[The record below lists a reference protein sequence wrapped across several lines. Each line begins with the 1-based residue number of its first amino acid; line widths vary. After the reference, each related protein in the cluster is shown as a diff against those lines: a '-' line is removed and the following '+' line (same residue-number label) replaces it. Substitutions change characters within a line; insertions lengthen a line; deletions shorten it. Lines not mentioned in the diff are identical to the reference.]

1 MRRAKNEGSI
11 RQRSDGRWEARATGG
26 IDYRTGKSKR
36 ISVYGKTKT
45 EVINKLR
52 ELEYDIHNHRAIDP
66 TSTKFVDWL
75 TYWLETYKKNNIKQS
90 TYVSY
95 RGYIERHVAVGFP
108 VMKLKD
114 LTSRDLQEF
123 YNYKLAVE
131 NLSAKTILNI
141 HRCLHEALKQAVL
154 EHYLTFNPSDAVVLP
169 KREKPE
175 IEILTR
181 EEQAKLIQASYQF
194 RYGIFIR
201 LTLTTGMRLGEVL
214 GLKWENIDLR
224 SGILNIR
231 QTLNRLEKI
240 DYDGRGSKTEIV
252 FQAPKTKNSIR
263 SIPLLPFMIK
273 ELKDWK
279 NAQMA
284 DKLKAGTAYQDM
296 GMVVTNPLGG
306 YIEPRTFKDYYN
318 KILQSANIGHYTF
331 HALRHTF
338 CTRAL
343 ENDMDAKTV
352 STIMGHYSVAFTLDV
367 YGHVLDSHKREE
379 MMKMEGLFDLPTMPP
394 QQQSYPVIVTPN
406 ANGFIL
412 NVVDFDDLS
421 FEVDNIQFGLVCIQ
435 DAITEKLVGYCP
447 PVPTPCSDL
456 VLSAGEFVIM
466 IMV

>member
-1 MRRAKNEGSI
+1 
-11 RQRSDGRWEARATGG
+11 
-26 IDYRTGKSKR
+26 
-36 ISVYGKTKT
+36 
-45 EVINKLR
+45 
-52 ELEYDIHNHRAIDP
+52 
-66 TSTKFVDWL
+66 
-75 TYWLETYKKNNIKQS
+75 
-90 TYVSY
+90 
-95 RGYIERHVAVGFP
+95 
-108 VMKLKD
+108 MKLKD

-252 FQAPKTKNSIR
+252 FQIPKTKNSIR

-273 ELKDWK
+273 ELQDWK
-279 NAQMA
+279 NAQTA
-284 DKLKAGTAYQDM
+284 DKLQAGAAYQDM
-296 GMVVTNPLGG
+296 GMVVTNSLGG

-318 KILQSANIGHYTF
+318 KILQAANIGHFTF

-379 MMKMEGLFDLPTMPP
+379 MMKMEGLFDLPIMPP
-394 QQQSYPVIVTPN
+394 QQQSYPVVVTPN

-412 NVVDFDDLS
+412 NVIDFDDLS

-435 DAITEKLVGYCP
+435 DAIKEKLVGYSS
-447 PVPTPCSDL
+447 PVPTPYTDL
-456 VLSAGEFVIM
+456 VLSTGEFVLIVN
-466 IMV
+466 I